1 MQPDHVFINGRAIAF
16 GEILSESFFASSKL
30 KDLRKTFETNT
41 PFPHVVLEG
50 LFAPTLLELM
60 YSEFDD
66 LKWNDWRRHNTKNE
80 LKRGTWPN
88 TRFGRAAELY
98 FNTIHSAAFVN
109 SLEQITGIEGLIPDA
124 TLENG
129 GLHEIPTGGRFK
141 VHHDFNKHP
150 VTKLTPSLVFITYL
164 NKDWLPTY
172 GGALELW
179 SEEESACKVKIEPT
193 LGRSIVFAEGKTSL
207 HGHPDPVNAPEGR
220 PRRSVAA
227 YFYTNGSRQG
237 EDEGYRS
244 TLFLTPAISRAKRDR
259 IVNVV
264 RYLTPP
270 VLGDAAR
277 KLKTIISLAKNI
289 LRRNRQKGVL

>member
-109 SLEQITGIEGLIPDA
+109 SLEQITGIEGLIADA
-124 TLENG
+124 ALFSA
-129 GLHEIPTGGRFK
+129 GLHEVRTGGRFE
-141 VHHDFNKHP
+141 VHLDFTEHS
-150 VTKLTPSLVFITYL
+150 VTKLTPRLALITYL
-164 NKDWLPTY
+164 NQDWLPSY

-179 SEEESACKVKIEPT
+179 SQEESVCKVKIEPT
-193 LGRSIVFAEGKTSL
+193 FGRSVVFAEGETCF
-207 HGHPDPVNAPEGR
+207 HGHPDPVNASDWR
-220 PRRSVAA
+220 PRRSAAA
-227 YFYTNGSRQG
+227 YFYTNGSKQG
-237 EDEGYRS
+237 GRKGYGG
-244 TLFLTPAISRAKRDR
+244 TIYLTRAIPPAKRER
-259 IVNVV
+259 IVGAVK
-264 RYLTPP
+264 YLTPP
-270 VLGDAAR
+270 VLVDALG
-277 KLKTIISLAKNI
+277 KLKTIIISRAKNI
-289 LRRNRQKGVL
+289 FR